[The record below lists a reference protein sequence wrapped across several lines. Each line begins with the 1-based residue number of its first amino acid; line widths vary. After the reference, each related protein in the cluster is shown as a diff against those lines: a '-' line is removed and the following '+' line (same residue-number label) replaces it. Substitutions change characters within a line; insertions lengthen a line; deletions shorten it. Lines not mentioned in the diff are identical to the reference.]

1 MNEEVE
7 KLTKMVNKEK
17 HIFSAKNMDL
27 IQEKQLHNKE
37 RINNES
43 NFNQK
48 INKLEIEIDRLNN

>member
-27 IQEKQLHNKE
+27 LQERQFQNKE

-43 NFNQK
+43 HFTQK